1 MQQQRD
7 QVGAAG
13 DKWLNSLP
21 ESRRAQVL
29 GRKGLKA
36 WEDGE
41 DWRKYMRGYAG
52 LRVAESRV
60 FELMLQ
66 FHADEILQANKDNGI
81 IRTTDRKISFLPHI
95 YRKQALRKDVEL

>member
-21 ESRRAQVL
+21 ESRRVQVL

-36 WEDGE
+36 WEDGK
-41 DWRKYMRGYAG
+41 DWRNC
-52 LRVAESRV
+52 
-60 FELMLQ
+60 F
-66 FHADEILQANKDNGI
+66 
-81 IRTTDRKISFLPHI
+81 
-95 YRKQALRKDVEL
+95 

>member
-7 QVGAAG
+7 QVREAG

-21 ESRRAQVL
+21 ESRRVQVL

-52 LRVAESRV
+52 LREAESRV

-66 FHADEILQANKDNGI
+66 FHADEKL
-81 IRTTDRKISFLPHI
+81 
-95 YRKQALRKDVEL
+95 

>member
-21 ESRRAQVL
+21 ESRRVQVL

-36 WEDGE
+36 WEDGK

-52 LRVAESRV
+52 LREAESRLNESV
-60 FELMLQ
+60 LSRGSGVR
-66 FHADEILQANKDNGI
+66 IPPG
-81 IRTTDRKISFLPHI
+81 SP
-95 YRKQALRKDVEL
+95 

>member
-21 ESRRAQVL
+21 ESRRVQVL

-41 DWRKYMRGYAG
+41 DWQGYMRGYAG
-52 LRVAESRV
+52 LREVKGRLSDLPTGA
-60 FELMLQ
+60 
-66 FHADEILQANKDNGI
+66 
-81 IRTTDRKISFLPHI
+81 ISVSYTNLTLPTI
-95 YRKQALRKDVEL
+95 CSV